1 MNNLVNW
8 NVEKIEMNRVG
19 YGYMVPRLE
28 ASLTGNLTNKA
39 CSERVSLN
47 DIMNELLSSI
57 TVVGSLEIE
66 NVIFNGPATIVFWS
80 DGTKTIVKCNNDL
93 YDKEKGLAM
102 AMVKKFLGNEG
113 NYYNVFRKWLNE

>member
-8 NVEKIEMNRVG
+8 NVEMNHLSYIDTLNGLNAV
-19 YGYMVPRLE
+19 
-28 ASLTGNLTNKA
+28 LTH
-39 CSERVSLN
+39 
-47 DIMNELLSSI
+47 I
-57 TVVGSLEIE
+57 SLEME

-80 DGTKTIVKCNNDL
+80 DGTKTVVKCNNDL

-102 AMVKKFLGNEG
+102 AIVKKFLGNKG

>member
-8 NVEKIEMNRVG
+8 NVEMNH
-19 YGYMVPRLE
+19 
-28 ASLTGNLTNKA
+28 
-39 CSERVSLN
+39 VSLI
-47 DIMNELLSSI
+47 DAMNELN
-57 TVVGSLEIE
+57 TVLTDVSLEIE

-80 DGTKTIVKCNNDL
+80 DGTKTVVKCNNDL

-102 AMVKKFLGNEG
+102 AIVKKFLGNKG

>member
-8 NVEKIEMNRVG
+8 IVEMNH
-19 YGYMVPRLE
+19 
-28 ASLTGNLTNKA
+28 
-39 CSERVSLN
+39 VSLI
-47 DIMNELLSSI
+47 DAMNELNTAL
-57 TVVGSLEIE
+57 TDVSLEIE

-80 DGTKTIVKCNNDL
+80 DGTKTVVKCNNDL

-102 AMVKKFLGNEG
+102 AIVKKFLGNKG

>member
-8 NVEKIEMNRVG
+8 NVEMNH
-19 YGYMVPRLE
+19 
-28 ASLTGNLTNKA
+28 
-39 CSERVSLN
+39 VSLI
-47 DIMNELLSSI
+47 DAMNELN
-57 TVVGSLEIE
+57 TVLTDVSLEIE

-80 DGTKTIVKCNNDL
+80 DGTKTVVKCNNDL

-102 AMVKKFLGNEG
+102 AIVKKFLGNEG

>member
-8 NVEKIEMNRVG
+8 IVEMNG
-19 YGYMVPRLE
+19 
-28 ASLTGNLTNKA
+28 
-39 CSERVSLN
+39 VSLI
-47 DIMNELLSSI
+47 DAMNELNTAL
-57 TVVGSLEIE
+57 TDVSLEIE

-80 DGTKTIVKCNNDL
+80 DGTKTVVKCNNDL

-102 AMVKKFLGNEG
+102 AIVKKFLGNEG